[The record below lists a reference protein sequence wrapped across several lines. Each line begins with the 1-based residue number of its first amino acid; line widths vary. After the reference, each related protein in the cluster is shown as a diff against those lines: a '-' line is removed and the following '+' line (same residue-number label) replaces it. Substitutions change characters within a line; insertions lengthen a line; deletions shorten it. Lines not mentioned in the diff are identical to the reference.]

1 MPTYPH
7 PGPLEIRLDLV
18 AGDARVT
25 ASARDDVVVE
35 IVPRDP
41 GSDADVRATGA
52 ADVALQGDRLDVRLG
67 GRRGR
72 HRGAVDVSIAVPE
85 GSRLRG
91 RTGAG
96 DITTEGALADCSV
109 RCGAG
114 AVRLGRVGAL
124 SVASGRGDVTVEEAT
139 GDVRVSTGAG
149 RLELGPVAG
158 AAVLT
163 TGSGPIAVGP
173 VGSVV
178 AKTASGG
185 IRVGRLTSGDAD
197 LRTAAGGIE
206 IGIADGSA
214 AHLDVRA
221 HSGTVLQQLE
231 PLAAPP
237 REGPRVS
244 VRARTGTGDVVVR
257 RA

>member
-1 MPTYPH
+1 MPTYHH
-7 PGPLEIRLDLV
+7 PGPLGVRLDLV

-25 ASARDDVVVE
+25 ASARGDVVVE
-35 IVPRDP
+35 VVPRDP
-41 GSDADVRATGA
+41 GSDDDVRAAGA
-52 ADVALQGDRLDVRLG
+52 ADVALEGD
-67 GRRGR
+67 
-72 HRGAVDVSIAVPE
+72 
-85 GSRLRG
+85 
-91 RTGAG
+91 
-96 DITTEGALADCSV
+96 
-109 RCGAG
+109 
-114 AVRLGRVGAL
+114 
-124 SVASGRGDVTVEEAT
+124 
-139 GDVRVSTGAG
+139 

-178 AKTASGG
+178 AKTASGA
-185 IRVGRLTSGDAD
+185 IRVDRITAGDAD
-197 LRTAAGGIE
+197 LRTAAGDIE
-206 IGIADGSA
+206 IGIAEGSA

-221 HSGTVLQQLE
+221 HRGTVLQQLE
-231 PLAAPP
+231 PLAGPP